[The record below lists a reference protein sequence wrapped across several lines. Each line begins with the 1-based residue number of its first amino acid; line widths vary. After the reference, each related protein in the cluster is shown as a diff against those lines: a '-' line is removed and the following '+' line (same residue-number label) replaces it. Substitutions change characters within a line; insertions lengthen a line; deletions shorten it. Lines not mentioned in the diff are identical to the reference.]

1 MKKSYGFYRPYKS
14 RALDD
19 SLYHVRLTAA
29 IQCDPEGC
37 DAQKNY
43 FGPFQYED
51 RSAPFEY
58 RYLIDID
65 GNAYAN
71 RFYRLL
77 GSDSVPLKI
86 TIFKE
91 WHDDRL
97 IPWLHYVPISQ
108 SMEEMPEL
116 IRFLITTESGQTISR
131 NIAKAG
137 QAWSDRAVNVVQ
149 QGVYL
154 YRLMLEL
161 AWLQD
166 ECRVPIQ

>member
-1 MKKSYGFYRPYKS
+1 MTRKA
-14 RALDD
+14 ALRRKRI
-19 SLYHVRLTAA
+19 SGRFH
-29 IQCDPEGC
+29 
-37 DAQKNY
+37 
-43 FGPFQYED
+43 YED

-97 IPWLHYVPISQ
+97 IPWLHYIPVSQ
-108 SMEEMPEL
+108 SMEEIPEL
-116 IRFLITTESGQTISR
+116 TRFLISNRVGTEDQPGSSKGRPGLERPGSKCGTTRGLSLPIDARTSLASR
-131 NIAKAG
+131 RIP
-137 QAWSDRAVNVVQ
+137 SPDPVVLD
-149 QGVYL
+149 GRYSL
-154 YRLMLEL
+154 GRKRL
-161 AWLQD
+161 
-166 ECRVPIQ
+166 